1 MKFIVLLF
9 TVLLQRQTKQQGYQR
24 NNGWYLRL
32 LKPFKLE
39 EMGTKGQ
46 LLAYALLVGVPC
58 LAIAFGLSHLKGV
71 IGSVISIGLQVL
83 LFLYILGR
91 DDFSSRFKDYK
102 GCWGRQDYQA
112 AYHCAQQFLSVEE
125 QAQSQTPLQLHQNV
139 QQAIVMAWFKR
150 FFVFAFWF
158 LVAGVGGALLCL
170 LTFWFY
176 TQSSAVW
183 VKSLLHALAWAPVRF
198 LAVSIAL
205 AGDFVQSFST
215 ASRFMFDFESSSQA
229 VLHETM
235 FKHDERSDSNFDCT
249 KAVAEL
255 EESNQLMQRC
265 AVIWLLVVACL
276 TVFAGF

>member
-24 NNGWYLRL
+24 NNAWYLRL
-32 LKPFKLE
+32 LAPFKLE
-39 EMGTKGQ
+39 QMGMRGQ
-46 LLAYALLVGVPC
+46 LLAYSFLVGLPC
-58 LAIAFGLSHLKGV
+58 LAISFGLSYLNGV
-71 IGSVISIGLQVL
+71 IGSIVSIAVQVL

-112 AYHCAQQFLSVEE
+112 AFHCAQQFLSVQE

-158 LVAGVGGALLCL
+158 LVAGVSGALLCL

-176 TQSSAVW
+176 TQSNALW
-183 VKSLLHALAWAPVRF
+183 VKSLLHALAWAPVRL

-215 ASRFMFDFESSSQA
+215 ASRFMFDFESSSQQ
-229 VLHETM
+229 VLHKTM
-235 FKHDERSDSNFDCT
+235 FKHDERTDESFDCT
-249 KAVAEL
+249 KAVSEL

-265 AVIWLLVVACL
+265 AVIWLLAVACL

>member
-9 TVLLQRQTKQQGYQR
+9 TVLLQRQTKHQGYQR
-24 NNGWYLRL
+24 NNAWYLRL
-32 LKPFKLE
+32 LKPFELP
-39 EMGTKGQ
+39 EMSTKGQ
-46 LLAYALLVGVPC
+46 LAVYLALVILPC
-58 LAIAFGLSHLKGV
+58 FSISFGLSLLGGV
-71 IGSVISIGLQVL
+71 FGSMASIVIQVL

-102 GCWGRQDYQA
+102 NCWGRQDYQA

-125 QAQSQTPLQLHQNV
+125 HTQSQTPLQLHKSV
-139 QQAIVMAWFKR
+139 QHAVVSAWFKR

-158 LVAGVGGALLCL
+158 IVSGVGGALWCL
-170 LTFWFY
+170 LTYWFY
-176 TQSSAVW
+176 TQSKGLW
-183 VKSLLHALAWAPVRF
+183 VKSLLHAVAWAPVRL

-205 AGDFVQSFST
+205 AGDFVHSFST
-215 ASRFMFDFESSSQA
+215 ASRFMLDFESDSQT

-235 FKHDERSDSNFDCT
+235 FKHDERTDDSFDCT
-249 KAVAEL
+249 QAMGEL

>member
-9 TVLLQRQTKQQGYQR
+9 TVLLQRQTKQQGYHR
-24 NNGWYLRL
+24 NNAWYLRL
-32 LKPFKLE
+32 LKPFELN
-39 EMGTKGQ
+39 EMSTKGQ
-46 LLAYALLVGVPC
+46 FAVYAFLVVLPC
-58 LAIAFGLSHLKGV
+58 AAITFGLSVLGGV
-71 IGSVISIGLQVL
+71 VGSIISIALQVL

-102 GCWGRQDYQA
+102 SCWGRQDYQA

-125 QAQSQTPLQLHQNV
+125 QTQSQTPLQLHRVV
-139 QQAIVMAWFKR
+139 QEAIVSAWFKR

-158 LVAGVGGALLCL
+158 LITGIGGALWCL
-170 LTFWFY
+170 LTYWFY
-176 TQSSAVW
+176 TQSHALW
-183 VKSLLHALAWAPVRF
+183 AKSLLHALAWAPVRL

-205 AGDFVQSFST
+205 AGDFVHSFST
-215 ASRFMFDFESSSQA
+215 ATRFMLDFESSSQT

-235 FKHDERSDSNFDCT
+235 FKHDSRTDDNFDCT
-249 KAVAEL
+249 SAVSEL

-265 AVIWLLVVACL
+265 AVIWLLAVACL

>member
-9 TVLLQRQTKQQGYQR
+9 TVLLQRQTKHQGYQR
-24 NNGWYLRL
+24 NNAWYLRL

-39 EMGTKGQ
+39 EMSVKGQ
-46 LLAYALLVGVPC
+46 VLSYALLVGLPC
-58 LAIAFGLSHLKGV
+58 IAIGFGLSYLYGV
-71 IGSVISIGLQVL
+71 VGSVISIVLQVL

-112 AYHCAQQFLSVEE
+112 AYHCAQQFLNVEE

-139 QQAIVMAWFKR
+139 QEAIVMAWFKR
-150 FFVFAFWF
+150 FFIFAFWF
-158 LVAGVGGALLCL
+158 LVAGVSGALLCL

-176 TQSSAVW
+176 TQSKALW
-183 VKSLLHALAWAPVRF
+183 AKSLLHALAWAPVRL

-205 AGDFVQSFST
+205 AGDFVQSFTT
-215 ASRFMFDFESSSQA
+215 ASRFMLDFESPSQT

-235 FKHDERSDSNFDCT
+235 FKHDERTDTNFDCT
-249 KAVAEL
+249 QAVAEL

-265 AVIWLLVVACL
+265 AIIWLLAVACL

>member
-32 LKPFKLE
+32 LKPFELN
-39 EMGTKGQ
+39 EMSIKGQ
-46 LLAYALLVGVPC
+46 LAVYLGLVVLPC
-58 LAIAFGLSHLKGV
+58 AVITLGLSSLSGV
-71 IGSVISIGLQVL
+71 IGSVVSIVIQVL

-102 GCWGRQDYQA
+102 NCWGRQDYQA
-112 AYHCAQQFLSVEE
+112 AYHCAQQFLSVQEH
-125 QAQSQTPLQLHQNV
+125 AQSQTPLQLHKNV
-139 QQAIVMAWFKR
+139 QEAIVSAWFKR

-158 LVAGVGGALLCL
+158 LVAGVSGALWCL
-170 LTFWFY
+170 LTYWFY
-176 TQSSAVW
+176 TQSKALW
-183 VKSLLHALAWAPVRF
+183 VKSLLHALAWAPVRL

-205 AGDFVQSFST
+205 AGDFVHSFST
-215 ASRFMFDFESSSQA
+215 ASRFMLDFESASQT

-235 FKHDERSDSNFDCT
+235 FKHDERTDESFDCT

>member
-24 NNGWYLRL
+24 NNAWYLRL

-39 EMGTKGQ
+39 QMSIKAQVLT
-46 LLAYALLVGVPC
+46 YVMLVGLPC
-58 LAIAFGLSHLKGV
+58 LAIAFGLSRLHGV
-71 IGSVISIGLQVL
+71 TGSVISIVIQVL

-112 AYHCAQQFLSVEE
+112 AYHCAQAFLSVEE
-125 QAQSQTPLQLHQNV
+125 QAQSQSPLQLHQSV
-139 QQAIVMAWFKR
+139 QEAIVMAWFKR

-158 LVAGVGGALLCL
+158 LVAGVSGALLCL

-176 TQSSAVW
+176 TQSKALW
-183 VKSLLHALAWAPVRF
+183 VRSLLHALAWAPVRL
-198 LAVSIAL
+198 LAVTIAL
-205 AGDFVQSFST
+205 AGDFVQSFAT
-215 ASRFMFDFESSSQA
+215 ASRFMLDFERSSQS

-235 FKHDERSDSNFDCT
+235 FKHDERTDDSFDCT
-249 KAVAEL
+249 MAVTEL
-255 EESNQLMQRC
+255 EESNDLMQRC